1 MSHKS
6 TFNSTFYAL
15 LIAIDN
21 ELIVQAQLQ
30 GCPYCG
36 GVLHKADY
44 PRSPL
49 GLPAQHR
56 GHFDER
62 FSLCCADCRKR
73 TTPPSVRFFGRRRFP
88 AALLV
93 LVSVLKCGINER
105 RVAQIRR
112 HFGIVVSEST
122 WKRWRRWWREV
133 FVNTAFWRQFKAL
146 VPIPEQGHFPGDL
159 LKAFHGNIES
169 KMRTL
174 LEFISPITGGIL
186 RAV

>member
-6 TFNSTFYAL
+6 LLNSTFYSL

-21 ELIVQAQLQ
+21 ELVVQAQQQ

-36 GVLHKADY
+36 ATLHKSDY

-56 GHFDER
+56 HYFDER

-88 AALLV
+88 AMLLI
-93 LVSVLKCGINER
+93 LVSVLKYGINEWR
-105 RVAQIRR
+105 LAQIQR

-133 FVNTAFWRQFKAL
+133 FVHTAFWRQFKAL
-146 VPIPEQGHFPGDL
+146 VPIPDSGPLPGNL
-159 LKAFHGNIES
+159 LKAFHGNLES
-169 KMRTL
+169 KMCKL
-174 LEFISPITGGIL
+174 LEFINPITGGIL